1 VPNERVD
8 KLGANQV
15 SLPVWWIIMYLNEN
29 FANMNRNATDKT
41 ASKTTNVDD
50 SQQWPY
56 EVLKQFRLIFK
67 AVQQHSQWVE
77 THCGVTSAQLW
88 ALWELSKKPGLKVT
102 ELAKLMSIHHS
113 TASNMLDKLA
123 KKGLI
128 MRERVSQDQRVVT
141 VMLTLDGIELL
152 NQVPSPPQGI
162 LQHTLFDLPEN
173 VLKSLAHNLEV
184 LVKEMKIKDDEAA
197 MQPINPIPEKSPSLK
212 KKL

>member
-1 VPNERVD
+1 
-8 KLGANQV
+8 
-15 SLPVWWIIMYLNEN
+15 
-29 FANMNRNATDKT
+29 MNRNPTDKT
-41 ASKTTNVDD
+41 ALKTTDAED
-50 SQQWPY
+50 SKQWPY

-88 ALWELSKKPGLKVT
+88 ALWELSKSPGLKVT
-102 ELAKLMSIHHS
+102 ELAKAMSIHHS

-141 VMLTLDGIELL
+141 VTLTQDGIELL

-162 LQHTLFDLPEN
+162 LQHALFDMPVN
-173 VLKSLAHNLEV
+173 VLESLAKNLEV

-197 MQPINPIPEKSPSLK
+197 MQPINPLPKKSPSAK
-212 KKL
+212 RKV